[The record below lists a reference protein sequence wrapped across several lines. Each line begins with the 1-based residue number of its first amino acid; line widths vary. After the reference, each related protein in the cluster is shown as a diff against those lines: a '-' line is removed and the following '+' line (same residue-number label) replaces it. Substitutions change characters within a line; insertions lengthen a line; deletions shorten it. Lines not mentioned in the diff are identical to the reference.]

1 VNALLARLRSFWE
14 GLAPRERVLVAA
26 ASAALG
32 LALVAVAIVG
42 PALSASARAT
52 QRVAAAEQEL
62 EAVRRLRHDYD
73 EIHGRLAAVEERI
86 RGGPRGEIFTLLES
100 LARQSAVSIDSM
112 EPRTS
117 AASPEF
123 AETRVQLELKGLSL
137 AQLAGFLNR
146 VETAPQLLSI
156 KSLRIR
162 TRADK
167 PELLDATVTVSSFE
181 PAGEAG

>member
-14 GLAPRERVLVAA
+14 GLAPRERILVGAA
-26 ASAALG
+26 GGA
-32 LALVAVAIVG
+32 LALAFVALAIVG

-52 QRVAAAEQEL
+52 QRVLAAEQEL
-62 EAVRRLRHDYD
+62 EVVRRLRHDYD
-73 EIHGRLAAVEERI
+73 EIHGRLGAVEERI

-123 AETRVQLELKGLSL
+123 AETRVQVELKSLSL

-181 PAGEAG
+181 PAAGQG